1 MAGTQVAV
9 VKGRLQLVIGQGD
22 PIDMGELMIPVTAES
37 VGKTSGE
44 LMLKATPNMREVRE
58 FFEQV
63 FGAELE
69 HRAAERAGQAEAPAE

>member
-1 MAGTQVAV
+1 MAALVAT
-9 VKGRLQLVIGQGD
+9 VKGRLQLVIGDGE
-22 PIDMGELMIPVTAES
+22 PIELGGIEIPVTAES

-69 HRAAERAGQAEAPAE
+69 HRAAEAERTAAEKGTE